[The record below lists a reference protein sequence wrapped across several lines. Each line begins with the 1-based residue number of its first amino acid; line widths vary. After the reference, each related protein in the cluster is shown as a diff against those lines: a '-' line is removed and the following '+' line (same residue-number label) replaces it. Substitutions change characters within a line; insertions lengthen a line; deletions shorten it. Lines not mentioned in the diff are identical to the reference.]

1 LWKTPGASDALTLWI
16 GVCIVRAV
24 FPEEGPM
31 AMKKKGGKKKT
42 AKKTA
47 KRKTK
52 KK

>member
-1 LWKTPGASDALTLWI
+1 LTLWI

-24 FPEEGPM
+24 FPEEGPAM